1 MATVPWYYMWSE
13 KYKFFYEIMKDTANQ
28 PEFELRPIHVPQER
42 FDDELYKA
50 KGEHFWYGS
59 LIKVDMVINS
69 LVECVGKRNPYL
81 LFTDI
86 DIIVKPGVYDALK
99 PYIEADNDMVFFKE
113 GPNTDIGFILLK
125 VCESVIAFWKTVRSM
140 MIEKSGLDQCYI
152 QQMLESYPGKWTH
165 FDSKLFASKNTWDG
179 SKPYVMLQ
187 LTCSRVGEDEGIEK
201 EFNMAERVFLAAQH
215 MEIESYMKY
224 VTLDV
229 IPFIY
234 RFQEIY
240 IRSHQQAKKDA
251 VNS

>member
-1 MATVPWYYMWSE
+1 MAPIPWYYMWSE
-13 KYKFFYEIMKDTANQ
+13 RYKFFSEIMKHTANQ
-28 PEFELRPIHVPQER
+28 PEFALRPIHVPQER
-42 FDDELYKA
+42 FDDELYK
-50 KGEHFWYGS
+50 KNGEHFWYGS

-69 LVECVGKRNPYL
+69 LVECAAKGDQYL

-86 DIIVKPGVYDALK
+86 DIIVKPGVYDAMK
-99 PYIEADNDMVFFKE
+99 PYIEGDNDMIFFKE
-113 GPNTDIGFILLK
+113 GSNTNIGFILLK
-125 VCESVIAFWKTVRSM
+125 VSESVITFWKTIRAM
-140 MIEKSGLDQCYI
+140 MIEKEGLDQVYI
-152 QQMLESYPGKWTH
+152 HQMLDSYPGKWTH
-165 FDSKLFASKNTWDG
+165 FDNQIFAFTNTWDG
-179 SKPYVMLQ
+179 FKPFVIMQ
-187 LTCSRVGEDEGIEK
+187 LSCSRIGADEGLEK

-240 IRSHQQAKKDA
+240 IRSHQQAKNDA

>member
-1 MATVPWYYMWSE
+1 MAPIPWYYMWSE
-13 KYKFFYEIMKDTANQ
+13 KYRFFYEIMKDTANQ

-69 LVECVGKRNPYL
+69 LVECIAKGDPYL

-86 DIIVKPGVYDALK
+86 DIVVKPGVYDALK
-99 PYIEADNDMVFFKE
+99 PYIDADNDMVFLKE
-113 GPNTDIGFILLK
+113 GAHTNIGFILLK
-125 VCESVIAFWKTVRSM
+125 ASESVISFWKTIRSM
-140 MIEKSGLDQCYI
+140 MIEKEGLDQVYI
-152 QQMLESYPGKWTH
+152 HQMLDSYPGKWTH
-165 FDSKLFASKNTWDG
+165 FDNQVFACTNTWTG
-179 SKPYVMLQ
+179 SKPFVMIQ
-187 LTCSRVGEDEGIEK
+187 LLCSRIGMDEGLEK
-201 EFNMAERVFLAAQH
+201 EFNMAEKVFVAAQY
-215 MEIESYMKY
+215 MEIEPYMKY

-240 IRSHQQAKKDA
+240 IRSHQQAKRDA